1 MLLSEV
7 KRLAS
12 RGEGISLEFKKKAAH
27 PEKIIREIIAFANT
41 SGGTL
46 LLGVDDD
53 GTVSGQ
59 KFILDEVY
67 VLEKAI
73 EEAIKPEIEFSREV
87 LEITEKKGVAIFE
100 IPVSKRRPH
109 FLIDD
114 GKKKSYVRVEDRSI
128 QASKEVWEVIK
139 KSRQPKDV
147 VFTYGEKEETLMKAI
162 EEKGSITV
170 REYAKEA
177 RIPKFLASRTL
188 IRLTLANVLSLHP
201 EESEDFFTFKEV
213 D

>member
-12 RGEGISLEFKKKAAH
+12 RGEGLSLEFKKKAAH
-27 PEKIIREIIAFANT
+27 PEKIIREVIAFANT

-59 KFILDEVY
+59 KFIHDEVY

-73 EEAIKPEIEFSREV
+73 EEDIKPKIEFSLEII
-87 LEITEKKGVAIFE
+87 EITEKKGVAIFE
-100 IPVSKRRPH
+100 IPQSPSRPH
-109 FLIDD
+109 FLYEE
-114 GKKKSYVRVEDRSI
+114 GKRKSYVRVEDRSI

-139 KSRQPKDV
+139 KSRQPRDV
-147 VFTYGEKEETLMKAI
+147 IFTYREKEETLMKAI
-162 EEKGSITV
+162 EEHGKITV
-170 REYAKEA
+170 KEYARIA
-177 RIPKFLASRTL
+177 RIPRFLASRTL
-188 IRLTLANVLSLHP
+188 VRLTLASVLKLHP
-201 EESEDFFTFKEV
+201 QESEDFFTLKVE

>member
-12 RGEGISLEFKKKAAH
+12 RGEGLSLEFKKKAAH

-59 KFILDEVY
+59 KFIQDEVY

-73 EEAIKPEIEFSREV
+73 EEEIRPKIEFSREII
-87 LEITEKKGVAIFE
+87 EITEKKGIAIFE
-100 IPVSKRRPH
+100 IPQSPNRPH
-109 FLIDD
+109 FLYEE
-114 GKKKSYVRVEDRSI
+114 GKRKSYVRVEDRSI

-139 KSRQPKDV
+139 KSRQPRDV
-147 VFTYGEKEETLMKAI
+147 VFTYREKEETLMKAI
-162 EEKGSITV
+162 EEHGKITV
-170 REYAKEA
+170 KEYSRIA

-188 IRLTLANVLSLHP
+188 VRLTLASVLELHP
-201 EESEDFFTFKEV
+201 QESEDFFTLKGE